1 MQPENAEPEEENL
14 AEYEILT
21 EETFDEKIKSLENA
35 MYEFDGNTMND
46 ILQQL
51 KKYQFMDVPLEK
63 PLRAVI
69 RKVEMSDYMSAF
81 DTLVK
86 LKGEIM
92 KKQETGSEEV

>member
-1 MQPENAEPEEENL
+1 M
-14 AEYEILT
+14 
-21 EETFDEKIKSLENA
+21 
-35 MYEFDGNTMND
+35 
-46 ILQQL
+46 
-51 KKYQFMDVPLEK
+51 
-63 PLRAVI
+63 RAVI